1 MTTRRRAREIVLQ
14 MLYEED
20 LHPEQDMEVA
30 DQFLVKRLQ
39 NNRPLVEFARNLFR
53 NVVANRKQIDKA
65 LGAKAANW
73 SLRRMAAIDRNVL
86 RLGAYEILMT
96 DTPGR
101 VVINEAVE
109 LAKRFGDRQSGQF
122 VNGILDR
129 LLHELSAEATDESS
143 VRMAEDSPRATP
155 MIPQESLPA
164 AVKLA
169 ASAAPLRI
177 AKLKDTAASSFE

>member
-30 DQFLVKRLQ
+30 DQFLVKRLH
-39 NNRPLVEFARNLFR
+39 NNRPLVEFARSLFR

-129 LLHELSAEATDESS
+129 VLHELSEVAPGESGGRVAENST
-143 VRMAEDSPRATP
+143 PATP
-155 MIPQESLPA
+155 TVPLESPA
-164 AVKLA
+164 ATVKLA
-169 ASAAPLRI
+169 SSAAPLRI
-177 AKLKDTAASSFE
+177 SKLKDTAASSFE